1 MKKPNAGFCLWLMGL
16 SASGKTTLAGLLKE
30 ALGQRGLRVEV
41 LDGEVIRA
49 TISKG
54 LGFSRADRETHLR
67 RVASVVKLLVGH
79 QIIVVVA
86 AICPFQHIRQEVR
99 AAIGEFVEVYL
110 NCPVEVCI
118 RRDPKGHYAK
128 ALAGEIENFTGI
140 SDPFEPPVR
149 PDIVV
154 RTGEES
160 PQESL
165 SRILK
170 GLEALKRIPRSP
182 QAVSGK
188 NTERAPKPHK
198 SQP

>member
-1 MKKPNAGFCLWLMGL
+1 M
-16 SASGKTTLAGLLKE
+16 
-30 ALGQRGLRVEV
+30 RVEV
-41 LDGEVIRA
+41 LDGEVIRS
-49 TISKG
+49 TISRG
-54 LGFSRADRETHLR
+54 LGFSRTEREIHLR

-128 ALAGEIENFTGI
+128 ALAGEIDNFTGI

>member
-1 MKKPNAGFCLWLMGL
+1 M
-16 SASGKTTLAGLLKE
+16 
-30 ALGQRGLRVEV
+30 RVEV
-41 LDGEVIRA
+41 LDGEVIRS
-49 TISKG
+49 TISRG
-54 LGFSRADRETHLR
+54 LGFSRTERETHLR

-86 AICPFQHIRQEVR
+86 AICPFQHIRQVVR

-128 ALAGEIENFTGI
+128 ALAGEIDNFTGI

-170 GLEALKRIPRSP
+170 GLEALKRIPRFP

-188 NTERAPKPHK
+188 NTERAPKPH
-198 SQP
+198 

>member
-1 MKKPNAGFCLWLMGL
+1 MKKTNEGFCLWLMGL

-30 ALGQRGLRVEV
+30 ALTQRGLGVEV
-41 LDGEVIRA
+41 LDGEVIRS

-67 RVASVVKLLVGH
+67 RLASVAKLLVGH

-128 ALAGEIENFTGI
+128 ALAGEIANFTGI
-140 SDPFEPPVR
+140 SDPFEPPRR

-165 SRILK
+165 TRILT
-170 GLEALKRIPRSP
+170 GLEALKRIPPVP
-182 QAVSGK
+182 QAVVRKRS
-188 NTERAPKPHK
+188 
-198 SQP
+198 

>member
-1 MKKPNAGFCLWLMGL
+1 MKKPRAGFCIWLMGL

-41 LDGEVIRA
+41 LDGEVIRS

-54 LGFSRADRETHLR
+54 LGFSRGERETHLWR
-67 RVASVVKLLVGH
+67 LASVVKLLIGH
-79 QIIVVVA
+79 PIVVVVA
-86 AICPFQHIRQEVR
+86 AICPYQQIRAEVR
-99 AAIGEFVEVYL
+99 TAIGEFVEVYL

-128 ALAGEIENFTGI
+128 ALAGEIDNFTGI

-154 RTGEES
+154 RTAEES

-165 SRILK
+165 ARILK

-188 NTERAPKPHK
+188 NTGRAPKPH
-198 SQP
+198 